1 MVFREG
7 RYQRNHAEA
16 IGRIKRE
23 RGEKETSNRIGL
35 HQHQAVMLPLV
46 RLTTPLRQLYISVDL
61 LGAATFY
68 VRPVVGIRQ
77 FGCLSWGK
85 SEESLRA
92 GSQQQLLCAGARAWG
107 PSLLTLTAEE
117 RRKLSLPALEGH
129 SQPSHPLCR
138 TGKAISSLLS

>member
-46 RLTTPLRQLYISVDL
+46 SLTTPTQTAVHIGGFDQRCSILRTACCWCV
-61 LGAATFY
+61 
-68 VRPVVGIRQ
+68 RQ
-77 FGCLSWGK
+77 FGC
-85 SEESLRA
+85 
-92 GSQQQLLCAGARAWG
+92 
-107 PSLLTLTAEE
+107 
-117 RRKLSLPALEGH
+117 
-129 SQPSHPLCR
+129 
-138 TGKAISSLLS
+138 